1 MLVLTRRQH
10 QLVHIGPDIGVFV
23 MAVQGG
29 NVRLGIVAP
38 RNVRILRDELV
49 PDGLLLPA
57 AVHAERMR
65 EQGARRFVRRTYAA
79 A

>member
-23 MAVQGG
+23 MAVHGG
-29 NVRLGIVAP
+29 NVSLGIVAP
-38 RNVRILRDELV
+38 RDVRILRDELV

-65 EQGARRFVRRTYAA
+65 ERGARQFVRRTHVAA
-79 A
+79 